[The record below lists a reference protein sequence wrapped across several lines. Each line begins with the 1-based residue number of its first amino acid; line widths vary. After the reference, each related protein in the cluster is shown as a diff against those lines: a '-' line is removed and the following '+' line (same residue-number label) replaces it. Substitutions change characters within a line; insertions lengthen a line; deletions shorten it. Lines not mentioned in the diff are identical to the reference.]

1 MECNIVLNMLKC
13 IVIWRVGRKRMGVNT
28 RRKSRSCFYRS
39 MPPNK
44 CKSDV
49 RIRKLLWDGN
59 LFRERS
65 WMDAKPTEWS

>member
-1 MECNIVLNMLKC
+1 
-13 IVIWRVGRKRMGVNT
+13 MGVNT

-44 CKSDV
+44 YKSDV